1 VKKCSVDG
9 CENPIFGGGFCKYH
23 GFKRYMRGG
32 DLYKPKPRKASKIPK
47 ESKKRKQDN
56 KRYLERLK
64 DRWQES
70 VDNKTNF
77 CFFCGEFM
85 DARQDC
91 HHLRDRGVTIL
102 EEELWVWAHRV
113 CHSKYHSYTIHQL
126 KQESWFLDFLRRVEL
141 KDYSTYCKIQRMID
155 KSNEE
160 LF

>member
-1 VKKCSVDG
+1 MRTDEQYLNHK
-9 CENPIFGGGFCKYH
+9 NN
-23 GFKRYMRGG
+23 FKN
-32 DLYKPKPRKASKIPK
+32 KPKSKIPK

-85 DARQDC
+85 DKREDN

-141 KDYSTYCKIQRMID
+141 KDYSTYRKIKRSID